1 MPRKKGSKNK
11 IVPTTANIDAVVQKI
26 RKEIAAD
33 HVYKAT
39 LKSLGRIY
47 KSEGATIEDAL
58 RGIKISGGA
67 KVASALLIEHGD
79 VKKDKVIS
87 AITTHQLFGQGS
99 PSMREYHL
107 NKIKER
113 FI

>member
-1 MPRKKGSKNK
+1 MKKTKK
-11 IVPTTANIDAVVQKI
+11 IKQV
-26 RKEIAAD
+26 ES
-33 HVYKAT
+33 VYKAT
-39 LKSLGRIY
+39 LKSLGRVY

-79 VKKDKVIS
+79 VKKDKIIS

-107 NKIKER
+107 SKVKER

>member
-1 MPRKKGSKNK
+1 MSKKGTKK
-11 IVPTTANIDAVVQKI
+11 IIDPTKSAQ
-26 RKEIAAD
+26 
-33 HVYKAT
+33 VYKAT

-67 KVASALLIEHGD
+67 RVVSVLLIEHGD
-79 VKKDKVIS
+79 MKKNKIIN

-107 NKIKER
+107 SKIKER
-113 FI
+113 FNF